1 MAIFA
6 PPGLLKAEFACGVAP
21 LPCPARA
28 VSALP
33 YSASGVRS
41 ALFRERRV
49 AATVFRESGVR
60 SAVFRERALLHCTA
74 LLRGQPKCHSEPPR
88 MRRVEE
94 STQAAAKQLQCNHA
108 RVPIPKH
115 YCHPA
120 RSFDFVPRYA
130 RHFAQDDR
138 TGDVAACPR
147 GLIPR
152 TGVIALHGLIAR
164 PTAMSF

>member
-1 MAIFA
+1 MSR
-6 PPGLLKAEFACGVAP
+6 E
-21 LPCPARA
+21 
-28 VSALP
+28 
-33 YSASGVRS
+33 SGVRS

-49 AATVFRESGVR
+49 AATVFRERALLHCTALLRGQRRVAAAVFRESGVR
-60 SAVFRERALLHCTA
+60 SALFREQALLHCTA

-152 TGVIALHGLIAR
+152 TGVIALYSLIAR